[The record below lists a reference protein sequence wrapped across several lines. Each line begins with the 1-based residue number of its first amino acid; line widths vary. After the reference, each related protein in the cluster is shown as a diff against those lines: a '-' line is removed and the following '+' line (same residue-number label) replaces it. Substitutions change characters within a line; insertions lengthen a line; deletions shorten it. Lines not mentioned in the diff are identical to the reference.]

1 MTFSAS
7 QTINGYTI
15 TASLEAGETTP
26 TWTVLNPNGDPISV
40 DGTFGDAI
48 GSIDYERVVHIDN
61 KEYQAANASSEA
73 ISVLKSGT
81 ADQLIKSVRGQQGN
95 AAPADTLGYNSTQTT
110 TNLTATTTTTVITT
124 NSDPEVD
131 QQTSTEADAATQPV
145 ENLYP
150 EQTTDPSDIN
160 GAVIE
165 GDLPVEN
172 PSPEPVDAEAAIA
185 QNGDVS
191 NNVENPSAPSSTGS
205 SRGLQGA
212 IDKTQASG
220 TEEATV
226 TAYRRNGDWRVRLSL
241 APESNYLYN
250 SSDPQGLLA
259 PLKATNGVIFPY
271 LPTITTSYVA
281 NYDQTELTHSNYKV
295 AQYKSS
301 GVDSVSIA
309 ADFTAQ
315 DTAEANYLL
324 AVIHFFRTVTKMFYG
339 QDSNPKPGTPP
350 PLCFLTGLGNYQ
362 FDNHPLVLNSFSYAL
377 PNDVDYIKATI
388 SDSSIGK
395 SASNTSMSRLPDNVR
410 PGGQPKAA
418 NFSQNNGTN
427 SGVTYVPTKM
437 QITINAFPV
446 VSRNAVSNEFS
457 LQQYATGALLQGST
471 NSSGG
476 GFW

>member
-1 MTFSAS
+1 MPTT
-7 QTINGYTI
+7 TISEPVYDP
-15 TASLEAGETTP
+15 E
-26 TWTVLNPNGDPISV
+26 NPGVI
-40 DGTFGDAI
+40 
-48 GSIDYERVVHIDN
+48 
-61 KEYQAANASSEA
+61 
-73 ISVLKSGT
+73 
-81 ADQLIKSVRGQQGN
+81 
-95 AAPADTLGYNSTQTT
+95 LGYNTVDVTSPSGGDTVVPQTT
-110 TNLTATTTTTVITT
+110 A
-124 NSDPEVD
+124 DPAEGMA
-131 QQTSTEADAATQPV
+131 QLAA
-145 ENLYP
+145 Y
-150 EQTTDPSDIN
+150 DPY
-160 GAVIE
+160 
-165 GDLPVEN
+165 
-172 PSPEPVDAEAAIA
+172 
-185 QNGDVS
+185 
-191 NNVENPSAPSSTGS
+191 VENPSAPSSTGTS
-205 SRGLQGA
+205 VGLQGA

-220 TEEATV
+220 TESVTT

-250 SSDPQGLLA
+250 SSAPQGLLA

-271 LPTITTSYVA
+271 TPQITTSYLA
-281 NYDQTELTHSNYKV
+281 NYDATALTHSNYKV
-295 AQYKSS
+295 FQYTSS
-301 GVDSVSIA
+301 GVDSVGIT

-339 QDSNPKPGTPP
+339 QDSNPKNGTPP

-418 NFSQNNGTN
+418 NFNQNNGTN
-427 SGVTYVPTKM
+427 SGVTYVPTKI
-437 QITINAFPV
+437 QLTISAYPV
-446 VSRNAVSNEFS
+446 VSRNAVSNQFS
-457 LQQYATGALLQGST
+457 LQQYATGALLQGSI

>member
-1 MTFSAS
+1 MATATAPVLGAISLTGSTPSPDSAPTS
-7 QTINGYTI
+7 YILQTAQGAVPLTSSVTINSTLALDFDRTKINIGTGGFSLILLNSQVASFTAGLASAKATVDAELSRAVTTI
-15 TASLEAGETTP
+15 PPAPATTP
-26 TWTVLNPNGDPISV
+26 APTPKPATQP
-40 DGTFGDAI
+40 
-48 GSIDYERVVHIDN
+48 
-61 KEYQAANASSEA
+61 ANTN
-73 ISVLKSGT
+73 IT
-81 ADQLIKSVRGQQGN
+81 
-95 AAPADTLGYNSTQTT
+95 TT
-110 TNLTATTTTTVITT
+110 TNTTANSSTAT
-124 NSDPEVD
+124 
-131 QQTSTEADAATQPV
+131 Q
-145 ENLYP
+145 
-150 EQTTDPSDIN
+150 
-160 GAVIE
+160 
-165 GDLPVEN
+165 PVEN

-185 QNGDVS
+185 QGGDASNNVENPSPEPVDAEAAIAQGGDAS

-226 TAYRRNGDWRVRLSL
+226 SAYRRNGDWRVRLSL

-250 SSDPQGLLA
+250 SSAPQGLLA

-271 LPTITTSYVA
+271 TPAITTSYVA
-281 NYDQTELTHSNYKV
+281 NYDQLALTHSNYKV
-295 AQYKSS
+295 VQYSSS
-301 GVDSVSIA
+301 GVDSVGIT

-339 QDSNPKPGTPP
+339 QDSNPKNGTPP

-362 FDNHPLVLNSFSYAL
+362 FDNHPLVLNSFSYSL

-388 SDSSIGK
+388 SDASIGK

-410 PGGQPKAA
+410 PGGQPRAA
-418 NFSQNNGTN
+418 NFNQNNGTN
-427 SGVTYVPTKM
+427 SGVTYVPTKI
-437 QITINAFPV
+437 QLIISAYPV

-457 LQQYATGALLQGST
+457 LQRYATGALLQGSI